1 MIKSMTGYGSAEG
14 TSGNLAITIEL
25 RAVNNRYLD
34 VSVRMPRLYLFAE
47 EGLKKRVGSAVSRGK
62 VDVFIN
68 VDMAGEQ
75 DVEITVNEALASAYM
90 TALNKLSDRFGLE
103 GDITTIQIAKMPE
116 VLQVDRPKTDADA
129 FNRDLLQIL
138 DRALESFNTMR
149 KVEGEKLEQDITDR
163 LNEIERM
170 TAQIETLSPG
180 TVTAYREKLEAR
192 MAEVLEGTHIEESR
206 ILTEAAIFAD
216 RVAVDE
222 EITRLRSHVS
232 QLRDMLKAGGG
243 IGRKLDFLLQELGRE
258 TNTVG
263 SKCND
268 LEIGRIVI
276 ALKAEIEKIREQT
289 QNIE

>member
-14 TSGNLAITIEL
+14 TSGNLALTIEL

-90 TALNKLSDRFGLE
+90 TALNKLSDRFGLD
-103 GDITTIQIAKMPE
+103 GDITTMQIAKMPE
-116 VLQVDRPKTDADA
+116 ALQVDRPKTDADA
-129 FNRDLLQIL
+129 FSRDLLQIL
-138 DRALESFNTMR
+138 DCALENFNTMR
-149 KVEGEKLEQDITDR
+149 KIEGEKLEQDISDR

-170 TAQIETLSPG
+170 TAQIETLSPQ

-232 QLRDMLKAGGG
+232 QLRDMLQTGGS

-268 LEIGRIVI
+268 LEIGKIVI
-276 ALKAEIEKIREQT
+276 ALKAEIEKIREQV